1 MKRAYIGRNI
11 GRSMCDAEMDW
22 HEPAFCTFSA
32 KNDKE
37 RVFYF
42 CCIFAVFSSAIKF
55 STNSFN
61 RNDVVVIGVSYEC
74 LFSQNSS
81 TINEILTIM
90 IRVFDDFDAWEFQNS
105 IWICYQ
111 FVHTTKCSKF

>member
-1 MKRAYIGRNI
+1 MKRAYI

-22 HEPAFCTFSA
+22 HERAFALFRQKMTRSVFFPSAAFFS
-32 KNDKE
+32 
-37 RVFYF
+37 
-42 CCIFAVFSSAIKF
+42 VFSLAIKF

-61 RNDVVVIGVSYEC
+61 RNDVVVTGVSYEC

-81 TINEILTIM
+81 NIKEILRIM
-90 IRVFDDFDAWEFQNS
+90 IRVFDEFDTWEFQSS
-105 IWICYQ
+105 IWMCYQ